1 MSSSASKKKTIGTF
15 QVISYIK
22 YNMNKGNKKKKKKLG
37 NLYFTEAEEY
47 KSPLG
52 ETLPWLGF
60 PCPTP
65 RRQM

>member
-1 MSSSASKKKTIGTF
+1 
-15 QVISYIK
+15 
-22 YNMNKGNKKKKKKLG
+22 MNKGNKKKKKKLG